1 MKDKLEMQYALIFDG
16 TDRNEILTGTA
27 EDIGE
32 DYLLTIGADLKVDI
46 DEDGYLGYFIRFTKD
61 EEDWEEYDGLDD
73 QGSVEDNLKAAHA
86 AFFLDFLHGAEEEDF
101 RTFDLDTPEKVA
113 LFEWTHDELLD
124 HITLR
129 EARDAGLDYEEEF
142 DFETRCWYY
151 DNKLQPAKSVE
162 SKAA

>member
-1 MKDKLEMQYALIFDG
+1 MKDKQEMQYALMFDG
-16 TDRNEILTGTA
+16 TDHKDILTGTA
-27 EDIGE
+27 AEVGQQYLEIEGGE
-32 DYLLTIGADLKVDI
+32 LKVAKN
-46 DEDGYLGYFIRFTKD
+46 EDGYLGYFIRFTKD

-124 HITLR
+124 HITAR
-129 EARDAGLDYEEEF
+129 EFRDAGLDFDEEF
-142 DFETRCWYY
+142 DFERRCWYY

-162 SKAA
+162 RKAA